1 MDKLYE
7 QMRKQSAASPSQS
20 SGKNNTLLALINML
34 LSSCFHLL
42 GILESVVLFYLQ
54 EQHCIVQALQAAIVC
69 HAELFHVIIEDLG
82 LPHLSFC
89 SPIIHLDNSI
99 FFFRKKFHLIST
111 K

>member
-20 SGKNNTLLALINML
+20 SGKNNTLLALINMFPS
-34 LSSCFHLL
+34 SSCFHLL

-99 FFFRKKFHLIST
+99 FMF
-111 K
+111 